1 MRFYHLCY
9 ILPQY
14 IQAVLPQPCTPKQAI
29 VNEQHT
35 KNCNKLTLTFG
46 LYWNS
51 FPVSFN
57 SRACQ
62 LNKFLWQHKTWHLT
76 SHLLNYRFCQCD
88 KIASQS
94 MSCISNSVRSL
105 EGSPKLLSEAALC
118 IIRGRIKLESHC
130 LEAHKTQRSLGF
142 MPRVWK
148 SLFQN
153 KNCCFAVLAPWQKPP
168 VHDFWLIMEMDGSGD
183 VFAWHAEL
191 RANQSRE
198 RSCSST
204 AQLAGPPSAR
214 TQQQQHTGSWTG
226 CAGYN

>member
-1 MRFYHLCY
+1 
-9 ILPQY
+9 
-14 IQAVLPQPCTPKQAI
+14 
-29 VNEQHT
+29 
-35 KNCNKLTLTFG
+35 
-46 LYWNS
+46 
-51 FPVSFN
+51 
-57 SRACQ
+57 
-62 LNKFLWQHKTWHLT
+62 
-76 SHLLNYRFCQCD
+76 
-88 KIASQS
+88 

-168 VHDFWLIMEMDGSGD
+168 VHDFCLIMEMDGSGD

-204 AQLAGPPSAR
+204 ARLVGPPSAR

-226 CAGYN
+226 CTIRTGWVQLELFFPSPFIQRFSLAYTWNYTLFNICLHFKTSGKTNPYQRQSASRNAGEVMMLHVVTYIEG